1 MRNADPTKQIRQ
13 KPRSARAREQQQEIR
28 LSIPSI
34 LGFEW
39 IAMDCAAAA
48 ATLMQF
54 PQHRIEDLK
63 TAVGEAC
70 LNAIE
75 HGNRLDAATTVD
87 LVFTL
92 RGSMLQ
98 VEIHDKGKRFVQ
110 SSIPH
115 MDDKIEGKEQP
126 RGWGIFLIQRLV
138 DTVQFQSKPKGGNVL
153 TLVLHLDK
161 EHALHAKEVT
171 EQ

>member
-1 MRNADPTKQIRQ
+1 MRSVGQMRQTMRKQRVTRAKEQ
-13 KPRSARAREQQQEIR
+13 KREIR

-54 PQHRIEDLK
+54 PQHRLEDLK

-75 HGNRLDAATTVD
+75 HGNRLNAATTVD
-87 LVFTL
+87 LVFTM
-92 RGSMLQ
+92 RGPTLQ

-110 SSIPH
+110 ANIPH
-115 MDDKIEGKEQP
+115 IDDKIEGKEKP

-138 DTVQFQSKPKGGNVL
+138 DDMQFQSKSKGGNVL
-153 TLVLHLDK
+153 TLVFHRDK
-161 EHALHAKEVT
+161 EPALHAKEVT